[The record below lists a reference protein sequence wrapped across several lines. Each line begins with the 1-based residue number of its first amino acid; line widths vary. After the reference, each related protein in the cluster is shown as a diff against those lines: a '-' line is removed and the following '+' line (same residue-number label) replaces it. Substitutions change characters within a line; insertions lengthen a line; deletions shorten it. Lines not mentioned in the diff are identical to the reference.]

1 MPSISPANRKSPNL
15 LGPNREHCMEA
26 PKYEGSDRRKR
37 PRRMAVVPVKVRSTE
52 PQARPIAACTL
63 DISTDGAR
71 LNISGWAPAP
81 GDIINV
87 ERGAEK
93 ALFRIDWVGDPGA
106 GRRGQVRIRGVGHG
120 NAGLQAQQE

>member
-1 MPSISPANRKSPNL
+1 
-15 LGPNREHCMEA
+15 MEV

-52 PQARPIAACTL
+52 PQAKPIAACTL

-87 ERGAEK
+87 ERGTEK
-93 ALFRIDWVGDPGA
+93 SMFRIAWVGDPA
-106 GRRGQVRIRGVGHG
+106 MGRRGQVGIQCVEQGKSIF
-120 NAGLQAQQE
+120 QDKQEAKSGAAKDDLMRLLSKK

>member
-1 MPSISPANRKSPNL
+1 
-15 LGPNREHCMEA
+15 MEA
-26 PKYEGSDRRKR
+26 PKYEGADRRKR

-71 LNISGWAPAP
+71 LNISGWTPAP

-87 ERGAEK
+87 ERGTEK
-93 ALFRIDWVGDPGA
+93 SMFRIAWVGDPAA
-106 GRRGQVRIRGVGHG
+106 GRRGQVGIQCVEQGKSIF
-120 NAGLQAQQE
+120 QDKQEAKSEAAKDDLMRLLSKK